1 MNNIVSIR
9 LLYNKHKALLRTALE
24 PAIGYVNRF
33 RKDSSLSNKTKEPTH
48 FHYEHVDFDTLQVRE
63 HNFSSYYMV

>member
-1 MNNIVSIR
+1 MAFVNNIDCQLTLSSVE
-9 LLYNKHKALLRTALE
+9 ALE

-63 HNFSSYYMV
+63 HNFSPYYMV